1 MNLAEGAVSFRELE
15 IDVSDDTKVSDAIQF
30 EDGVY
35 PVGIFHP
42 ILSSSVALVF
52 QVSTDGVTW
61 VDMFDAAGVA
71 VTVVVAPAAAGYTI
85 LSPSVFAGVK
95 HMKIEVA
102 DVQAADRIFKIAV
115 RGV

>member
-1 MNLAEGAVSFRELE
+1 MNLAEGAVSFVPVE
-15 IDVSDDTKVSDAIQF
+15 IDISDSTTVSDAIKF
-30 EDGVY
+30 GDGVY

-42 ILSSSVALVF
+42 ILTTSVALVF
-52 QVSTDGVTW
+52 QVSHDGVTW

-85 LSPSVFAGVK
+85 LSPAVFAGVK

-102 DVQAADRIFKIAV
+102 DAQAADRVFRIAT

>member
-1 MNLAEGAVSFRELE
+1 MNLAEGAVSFKELE
-15 IDVSDDTKVSDAIQF
+15 IDISDSTTVSDAIQF

-42 ILSSSVALVF
+42 ILTTSVALVF
-52 QVSTDGVTW
+52 QVSSDGITY
-61 VDMFDAAGVA
+61 VDMFDAAGVP

-85 LSPSVFAGVK
+85 LSPAVFAGVK
-95 HMKIEVA
+95 WMKIEVA
-102 DVQAADRIFKIAV
+102 DAQAADRVFKIAV